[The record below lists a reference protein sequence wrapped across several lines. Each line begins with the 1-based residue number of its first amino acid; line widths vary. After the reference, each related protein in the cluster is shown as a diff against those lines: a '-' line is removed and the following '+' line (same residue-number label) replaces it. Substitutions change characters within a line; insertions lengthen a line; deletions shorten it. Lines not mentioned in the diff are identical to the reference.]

1 MDLLDKTK
9 NIAPLRSAIGM
20 MEQWNDGI
28 MGSDLR
34 LVDPA
39 ARRECWN
46 GALENQNEHNCIYFL
61 VILAHFLER
70 KQKMDV

>member
-28 MGSDLR
+28 MGSGIM
-34 LVDPA
+34 V
-39 ARRECWN
+39 
-46 GALENQNEHNCIYFL
+46 GLENQNEYNCIDFL
-61 VILAHFLER
+61 VIVAYFLGR
-70 KQKMDV
+70 KQKMGV